1 MIFLY
6 AFLVGGAI
14 CAIGQLIMDKF
25 KLTPVHIIC
34 LFIIIGAALDVFG
47 LYDRLIKFA
56 GAGAQLPITS
66 FGHSIIHGAMDAA
79 SEKGILGIAGGMFE
93 LTTVGI
99 TSGILFAFLT
109 AMIFKPKS

>member
-14 CAIGQLIMDKF
+14 CSVGQFIMDKF
-25 KLTPVHIIC
+25 KLTPIHIVC
-34 LFIIIGAALDVFG
+34 LLIIVGAALDVFG

-79 SEKGILGIAGGMFE
+79 TEKGILGIAGGMFE

-99 TSGILFAFLT
+99 TSAILFAFIIAL
-109 AMIFKPKS
+109 IFKPKA

>member
-66 FGHSIIHGAMDAA
+66 FGHSIIHCAMDAA

-109 AMIFKPKS
+109 AMIFKPKN